1 MIQTKTKDLELY
13 QSEVKSITSYFVTLN
28 QEQFDLTAQLFS
40 EQGQLIPPFDTPLVG
55 QAAISNYLKQEAT
68 DMSLQPVSEA
78 SQVLDNGQTDVEV
91 KGKVSTSTFSVGVVW
106 NFLISESGEIDLV
119 KVNLLASLKELLHL
133 RPQD

>member
-55 QAAISNYLKQEAT
+55 QAAIANYLKQEAT

-91 KGKVSTSTFSVGVVW
+91 KGKVSTSTFSVDVVW

>member
-13 QSEVKSITSYFVTLN
+13 QSEVKSITSDFVTLN
-28 QEQFDLTAQLFS
+28 QEQFDLSAQLFS
-40 EQGQLIPPFDTPLVG
+40 EQGQLIPPFDTPLIG
-55 QAAISNYLKQEAT
+55 QAAIANYLKQEAT